1 MTSEKEIELNT
12 ATETLVDLV
21 VLLKERLGETKISKA
36 TIHIILKEAM
46 EIVEEMNVPG
56 SEKLDN
62 VIRIVKTL
70 INDFLQDGEEK
81 KLIMEIID
89 NNYLENTIEL
99 IVKASKGEININNK
113 KTQKYIV
120 SCFSITLRGI
130 LSLVKN
136 CKSKKNKDV
145 KILKN

>member
-70 INDFLQDGEEK
+70 INDFLEDREEK

>member
-89 NNYLENTIEL
+89 NNILENTIEL